1 MADTLPIHG
10 VCDPRFTSVR
20 DAFADNFAQHGDF
33 GAAVCVYLEGKPVL
47 DLWGGWADAARTIYL
62 AGGYPGLP
70 APGRGSATQ
79 SPVWPPRPRE

>member
-47 DLWGGWADAARTIYL
+47 DLWGGWADAART
-62 AGGYPGLP
+62 
-70 APGRGSATQ
+70 
-79 SPVWPPRPRE
+79 RPWERDTIASVASTTKGMTAVCAHQG